1 MIKILIVLEE
11 EDNIDFRAYAL
22 QISNTSKDSPPQAK
36 LQLTESSE
44 QFGTDNSLSLSSPQP
59 DPEGRCRS
67 FLHRIRKPLETR
79 QIFMN

>member
-22 QISNTSKDSPPQAK
+22 QISNTSKGAPPQAK
-36 LQLTESSE
+36 LQLTESS
-44 QFGTDNSLSLSSPQP
+44 QQLGADNPVNRPSPQTEA
-59 DPEGRCRS
+59 EGCS
-67 FLHRIRKPLETR
+67 FIHKIRKPLETR